1 MLIPL
6 IKNKIPFIDVRAP
19 SEFIL
24 GAVPTSKN
32 LPILSNNERTEVGKM
47 YKENGNEAAIE
58 KGYSLVNGKIK
69 DKRISNWIKFVK
81 RNPQAQM
88 YCARGGQRSKI
99 AQNWLKE
106 IGVDIDIVEGGFKA
120 LRNTCIE
127 VLDSASSDNKE
138 WIIIAG
144 KTGSGK
150 TKMIKQISNSID
162 LEGLANH
169 RGSAFGGFETL
180 QPTPINFE
188 NNLAYQYLNIS
199 SNKVYIEDE
208 SKTIG
213 RLVIPKKFFNK
224 MNSSTL
230 VLIQEPIENRIK
242 NIYNE
247 YVSKEI
253 ELTDDHKVL
262 ISLRSK
268 LQKISKRLGGTN
280 YKIVD
285 NLIKDAFQKNDY
297 NIHYEWIKTLLES
310 YYDKMYDYQINQ
322 KKDRCI
328 ESGTWDEINHFL
340 MSYS

>member
-180 QPTPINFE
+180 QPTPVNFE

-253 ELTDDHKVL
+253 ELTDEHKVL

-285 NLIKDAFQKNDY
+285 NLIEDAFQKNDY

-340 MSYS
+340 LSYS

>member
-180 QPTPINFE
+180 QPTPVNFE
-188 NNLAYQYLNIS
+188 NNLAYQYLSIS
-199 SNKVYIEDE
+199 SNKIFIEDE

-242 NIYNE
+242 NIYHE

-253 ELTDDHKVL
+253 EQTGEHTVL

>member
-32 LPILSNNERTEVGKM
+32 LPILSNNERIEVGKM

-253 ELTDDHKVL
+253 ELTDEHKVL

>member
-58 KGYSLVNGKIK
+58 KGYSLVYGKII
-69 DKRISNWIKFVK
+69 DKRISIWIKLVVK
-81 RNPQAQM
+81 HHQAQM
-88 YCARGGQRSKI
+88 YWARGGQRSKI

-180 QPTPINFE
+180 QPTPVNFE

-199 SNKVYIEDE
+199 SNKVFIEDE

-242 NIYNE
+242 NIYHE
-247 YVSKEI
+247 YVSC
-253 ELTDDHKVL
+253 
-262 ISLRSK
+262 
-268 LQKISKRLGGTN
+268 
-280 YKIVD
+280 
-285 NLIKDAFQKNDY
+285 
-297 NIHYEWIKTLLES
+297 LLYTS
-310 YYDKMYDYQINQ
+310 PSPR
-322 KKDRCI
+322 DRC
-328 ESGTWDEINHFL
+328 
-340 MSYS
+340 

>member
-32 LPILSNNERTEVGKM
+32 LPILSNNERTEVGKI

-58 KGYSLVNGKIK
+58 KGYSLVNGEIK

-81 RNPQAQM
+81 KNPQAQM

-180 QPTPINFE
+180 QPTPVNFE

-199 SNKVYIEDE
+199 SNKVFIEDE

-230 VLIQEPIENRIK
+230 VLIKEPIENLIK
-242 NIYNE
+242 NIYHE

-253 ELTDDHKVL
+253 EQTSEHKVL
-262 ISLRSK
+262 ISLRDK

-285 NLIKDAFQKNDY
+285 NLIEDAFQKNDY

-340 MSYS
+340 LSYS

>member
-1 MLIPL
+1 MLISL

-180 QPTPINFE
+180 QPTQINFE

-253 ELTDDHKVL
+253 ELTDEHKVL

>member
-180 QPTPINFE
+180 QPTPVNFE
-188 NNLAYQYLNIS
+188 NNLAYQYLSIS
-199 SNKVYIEDE
+199 SNKIFIEDE

-253 ELTDDHKVL
+253 ELTDEHKVL

>member
-81 RNPQAQM
+81 KNPQAQM

-180 QPTPINFE
+180 QPTPVNFE

-199 SNKVYIEDE
+199 SNKVFIEDE

-242 NIYNE
+242 NIYHE

-253 ELTDDHKVL
+253 EQTGEHKVL

-280 YKIVD
+280 YKIAD
-285 NLIKDAFQKNDY
+285 NLIEDAFQKNDY

-340 MSYS
+340 LSYS

>member
-81 RNPQAQM
+81 RNPKAQM

-106 IGVDIDIVEGGFKA
+106 IGVNIDIVEGGFKA

-180 QPTPINFE
+180 QPTPVNFE

-253 ELTDDHKVL
+253 ELTDEHKVL

>member
-99 AQNWLKE
+99 AQDWLKE

-253 ELTDDHKVL
+253 ELTDEHKVL

>member
-69 DKRISNWIKFVK
+69 DKRISTWIKFVK

-106 IGVDIDIVEGGFKA
+106 IGVDIDIVDGGFKA
-120 LRNTCIE
+120 LLNTCIE

-180 QPTPINFE
+180 QPTPVNFE

-253 ELTDDHKVL
+253 ELTDEHKVL

>member
-180 QPTPINFE
+180 QPTPVNFE
-188 NNLAYQYLNIS
+188 NNLAYQYLSIS
-199 SNKVYIEDE
+199 SNKVFIEDE

-213 RLVIPKKFFNK
+213 RLVIPKQFFNK

-242 NIYNE
+242 NIYHE

-253 ELTDDHKVL
+253 EQTGEHTVL

-285 NLIKDAFQKNDY
+285 NLIEDAFQKNDC

>member
-106 IGVDIDIVEGGFKA
+106 IGVDIDIVDGGFKA

-180 QPTPINFE
+180 QPTPVNFE
-188 NNLAYQYLNIS
+188 NNLAYQYLSIS
-199 SNKVYIEDE
+199 SNKIFIEDE

-253 ELTDDHKVL
+253 ELTDEHKVL

-285 NLIKDAFQKNDY
+285 NLIEDAFQKNDY

>member
-253 ELTDDHKVL
+253 ELTDEHKVL

-285 NLIKDAFQKNDY
+285 NLIKDAFQKDDY

-328 ESGTWDEINHFL
+328 ESGTWDEINHFF

>member
-180 QPTPINFE
+180 QPTQINFE

-230 VLIQEPIENRIK
+230 VLIQEPMENRIK

-253 ELTDDHKVL
+253 ELTDEHKVL

>member
-1 MLIPL
+1 MLISL

-180 QPTPINFE
+180 QPTPVNFE

-253 ELTDDHKVL
+253 ELTDEHKVL

>member
-106 IGVDIDIVEGGFKA
+106 IGVDIDIVDGGFKA

-180 QPTPINFE
+180 QPTPVNFE

-253 ELTDDHKVL
+253 ELTDEHKVL

-340 MSYS
+340 LSYS

>member
-81 RNPQAQM
+81 KNPQAQM

-180 QPTPINFE
+180 QPTPVNFE

-199 SNKVYIEDE
+199 SNKVFIEDE

-230 VLIQEPIENRIK
+230 VLIKEPIENRIK
-242 NIYNE
+242 NIYHE

-253 ELTDDHKVL
+253 EQTGEHKVL

-280 YKIVD
+280 YKIAD
-285 NLIKDAFQKNDY
+285 NLIEDAFQKNDY

-322 KKDRCI
+322 KKDRCT
-328 ESGTWDEINHFL
+328 ESGTWDEINLFL

>member
-242 NIYNE
+242 NIYHE

-253 ELTDDHKVL
+253 EQTGEHTVL

-285 NLIKDAFQKNDY
+285 NLIEDAFQKNDY

>member
-88 YCARGGQRSKI
+88 YCARGGKRSKI

-180 QPTPINFE
+180 QPTPVNFE

-253 ELTDDHKVL
+253 ELTDEHKVL

-285 NLIKDAFQKNDY
+285 NLIEDAFQKNDC

>member
-180 QPTPINFE
+180 QPTPVNFE
-188 NNLAYQYLNIS
+188 NNLAYQYLSIS
-199 SNKVYIEDE
+199 SNKIFIEDE

-253 ELTDDHKVL
+253 ELTDEHKVL

-340 MSYS
+340 LSYS

>member
-106 IGVDIDIVEGGFKA
+106 IGVDIDFVEGGFKA

-180 QPTPINFE
+180 QPTPVNFE

-253 ELTDDHKVL
+253 ELTDEHKVL

-285 NLIKDAFQKNDY
+285 N
-297 NIHYEWIKTLLES
+297 
-310 YYDKMYDYQINQ
+310 
-322 KKDRCI
+322 
-328 ESGTWDEINHFL
+328 
-340 MSYS
+340 

>member
-340 MSYS
+340 LGYS

>member
-180 QPTPINFE
+180 QPTPVNFE

-199 SNKVYIEDE
+199 SNKVFIEDE

-230 VLIQEPIENRIK
+230 VLIKEPIENRIK
-242 NIYNE
+242 NIYHE

-253 ELTDDHKVL
+253 EQTGEHKVL
-262 ISLRSK
+262 ISLRIK
-268 LQKISKRLGGTN
+268 LKKISTRLGGTN

-285 NLIKDAFQKNDY
+285 NLIEDAFQKNDY

-340 MSYS
+340 LSYS

>member
-180 QPTPINFE
+180 QPTPVNFE

-242 NIYNE
+242 NIYHE

-253 ELTDDHKVL
+253 EQTGEHTVL

>member
-180 QPTPINFE
+180 QPTPVNFE

-253 ELTDDHKVL
+253 ELTDEHTVL

>member
-69 DKRISNWIKFVK
+69 DKRVSNWTKFVK
-81 RNPQAQM
+81 RNPKAQM

-106 IGVDIDIVEGGFKA
+106 IGVNIDIVEGGFKA

-180 QPTPINFE
+180 QPTPVNFE

-253 ELTDDHKVL
+253 ELTDEHKVL

-285 NLIKDAFQKNDY
+285 NLIEDAFQKNDY

-340 MSYS
+340 LSYS

>member
-1 MLIPL
+1 MLLPL

-242 NIYNE
+242 NIYHE

-253 ELTDDHKVL
+253 EQTGEHKVL

-285 NLIKDAFQKNDY
+285 NLIEDAFQKNDY

>member
-180 QPTPINFE
+180 QPTPVNFE

-253 ELTDDHKVL
+253 ELTDEHKVL

-340 MSYS
+340 LSYS

>member
-180 QPTPINFE
+180 QPTPVNFE

-242 NIYNE
+242 NIYHE

-253 ELTDDHKVL
+253 EQTGEHKVL

-340 MSYS
+340 LSYS

>member
-24 GAVPTSKN
+24 GAVLTSKN
-32 LPILSNNERTEVGKM
+32 LPILSNNERIEVGKM

-69 DKRISNWIKFVK
+69 DKRVSNWTKFVK
-81 RNPQAQM
+81 RNPKAQM

-162 LEGLANH
+162 LECLANH

-180 QPTPINFE
+180 QPTPVNFE

-253 ELTDDHKVL
+253 ELTDEHKVL

-285 NLIKDAFQKNDY
+285 NLIEDAFQKNDC

>member
-180 QPTPINFE
+180 QPTPVNFE

-242 NIYNE
+242 NIYHE

-253 ELTDDHKVL
+253 EQTGEHKVL

-285 NLIKDAFQKNDY
+285 NLIEDAFQKNDY

>member
-32 LPILSNNERTEVGKM
+32 LPILSNNERIEVGKM

-69 DKRISNWIKFVK
+69 DKRVSNWTKFVK
-81 RNPQAQM
+81 RNPKAQM

-106 IGVDIDIVEGGFKA
+106 IGVNIDIVEGGFKA

-127 VLDSASSDNKE
+127 VLDNASSDNKE

-150 TKMIKQISNSID
+150 TKMIKQINNSID

-180 QPTPINFE
+180 QPTPVNFE
-188 NNLAYQYLNIS
+188 NNLAYQYLSIS
-199 SNKVYIEDE
+199 SKKVFIEDE

-247 YVSKEI
+247 YVAKEI
-253 ELTDDHKVL
+253 EQTGEHKVL
-262 ISLRSK
+262 ISLCSK

-285 NLIKDAFQKNDY
+285 NLIQDAFQKNDK

-310 YYDKMYDYQINQ
+310 YYDKMYSYQINQ

>member
-180 QPTPINFE
+180 QPTQINFE

-253 ELTDDHKVL
+253 ELTDEHKVL

>member
-180 QPTPINFE
+180 QPTPVNFE

-242 NIYNE
+242 NIYHE

-253 ELTDDHKVL
+253 EQTGEHTVL

-328 ESGTWDEINHFL
+328 ESGTWVEINHFL
-340 MSYS
+340 LSYS

>member
-106 IGVDIDIVEGGFKA
+106 IGVDIDIVDGGFKA

-180 QPTPINFE
+180 QPTPVNFE
-188 NNLAYQYLNIS
+188 NNLAYQYLSIS
-199 SNKVYIEDE
+199 SNKVFIEDE